1 MSIITKSQLRGFRNH
16 TRTFNKSINESLIE
30 FSSETKVNKVTIF
43 LSHKHDEVEELD
55 SAITLLKS
63 FGVSVYVDWQDEGM
77 PKNTSGITAKRI
89 KEKIKENQKFVFLA
103 TEGAIAS
110 KWCNW
115 ELGYGDA
122 HKFIDNIA
130 LLPIKNDI
138 YSGYSGSEYM
148 QIYPSIEYLDG
159 TRKNNAGD
167 FIPQGYYVL
176 EPKDANGSQS
186 FITLKH
192 WLIK

>member
-1 MSIITKSQLRGFRNH
+1 MSIITKSQLRGFRNT
-16 TRTFNKSINESLIE
+16 TRTFSKSINESLIE

-43 LSHKHDEVEELD
+43 LSHKHDEIEELD

-89 KEKIKENQKFVFLA
+89 KDKIKENQKFIFLA

-122 HKFIDNIA
+122 QKYIENIA

-138 YSGYSGSEYM
+138 NSYYSGSEYL

-159 TRKNNAGD
+159 TRKNNSGNY
-167 FIPQGYYVL
+167 IPKGYYVL
-176 EPKDANGSQS
+176 QPSDINGNQS
-186 FITLKH
+186 FMTLRE
-192 WLIK
+192 WLIR

>member
-1 MSIITKSQLRGFRNH
+1 MSIITKSQLRGFRNS
-16 TRTFNKSINESLIE
+16 TRTFNKNINESLIE
-30 FSSETKVNKVTIF
+30 FSSETKADKVTIF

-63 FGVSVYVDWQDEGM
+63 FGVSVYVDWQDKGM

-89 KEKIKENQKFVFLA
+89 KEKIKENQKFIFLA

-122 HKFIDNIA
+122 QKYIDNIA
-130 LLPIKNDI
+130 LLPIKNDLH
-138 YSGYSGSEYM
+138 SVYSGSEYM
-148 QIYPSIEYLDG
+148 QIYPTIEYLDG

-167 FIPQGYYVL
+167 FIPKGYYVL
-176 EPKDANGSQS
+176 EPSDINGGQS
-186 FITLKH
+186 FITLKL
-192 WLIK
+192 WLTK